1 MKNVSKPKCPLYTH
15 SWLLGGIMVLPSLA
29 GAMVDL
35 DHPVAELLG
44 ISDKKDSCT
53 NNNYLFCH
61 ILLLILKILS

>member
-1 MKNVSKPKCPLYTH
+1 
-15 SWLLGGIMVLPSLA
+15 MVLPSLA